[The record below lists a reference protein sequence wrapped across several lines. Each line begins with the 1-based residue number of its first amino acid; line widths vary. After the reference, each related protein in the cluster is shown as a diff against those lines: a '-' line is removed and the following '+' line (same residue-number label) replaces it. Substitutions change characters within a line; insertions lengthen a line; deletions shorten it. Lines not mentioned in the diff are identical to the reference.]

1 MKNVLTILLCL
12 VLVLSVLAGCGNE
25 TNAPETAASLEQTE
39 SFGADVSETQ
49 TAEIV
54 EPQEDSVPDAAPGEA
69 PALEDTAPAEAAAGA
84 DEPESGSGVL
94 VLYFSAADND
104 GIDAIASATLTQY
117 EGGEYGA
124 AQLLATWIADYT
136 GGDLS
141 AIVTA
146 ESYPEDYDSMADMA
160 KEQADN
166 NEHPALSS
174 YVENFDQYRTVF
186 LVYPV
191 WWYQM
196 PMAMYSVFD
205 EYDFTGKNVF
215 IATTHAGSRLAGG
228 QEDAAGYEPGAN
240 IEESA
245 FTVAASSAAEA
256 KADVENWLEETSGE
270 WR

>member
-12 VLVLSVLAGCGNE
+12 VLVLSVLAGCGSE
-25 TNAPETAASLEQTE
+25 TNAPETEASLEQTE
-39 SFGADVSETQ
+39 SFGANVSETQ
-49 TAEIV
+49 TAEMV
-54 EPQEDSVPDAAPGEA
+54 EPQDDAIPDEA
-69 PALEDTAPAEAAAGA
+69 PAGA

-104 GIDAIASATLTQY
+104 GIDAVASATLTQY

-124 AQLLATWIADYT
+124 AQLLATWIAEYT

-146 ESYPEDYDSMADMA
+146 ESYPDDYDSMADMA

-174 YVENFDQYRTVF
+174 HVENFDQYRTVF

-196 PMAMYSVFD
+196 PMALYSVFD
-205 EYDFTGKNVF
+205 EYDFTGKNIF

-228 QEDAAGYEPGAN
+228 LEDAAEYEPSAN
-240 IEESA
+240 IEEAA